1 MSEDR
6 EFEFSVLNEEPKTF
20 DESAP
25 KKRKQPAPS
34 TSKMP
39 QPKKEV
45 TKVGEK
51 KKKITQPKKK
61 KENKTY
67 ISKIPKKKE
76 VKKTE
81 TKKPDPKVKKQKL
94 VSEDPW
100 PRPHARRLDRKGR
113 VIANIDKQLERNANH
128 TGRFT
133 APKKRNVLSRII
145 LQKRLEN
152 DGFFDIED
160 DYKYLTQEEV
170 DKSRFASTYKD
181 KRLFRQVQAYE
192 DARDDDKIRKGI
204 LGFKVGLAVIM
215 LATMI
220 GVTATVAESFKDTL
234 SPNSIVAVEDM
245 NKDEKQAYIE
255 MINSFVLE
263 IQEKDGY
270 VFDYLSDEE
279 IQDGYLKIKN
289 REKNMNENQYR
300 SAWQGFRDQE
310 FLDKIVEKS
319 LGEEEY
325 AALSPEKKRD
335 YRQLAFETLPK
346 AKPDLFGESNP
357 YIRNPI
363 VYDELQA
370 KNAAKDKGYKTEL
383 IVNSDREETVRHFG
397 KIIHLIRLLDEDD
410 YKAASRSNNGQD
422 LLNGILVEASGDAY
436 NDFSKKDKRDYI
448 QLIYELLPEEARTQ
462 YIKDPIIIEKEAELE
477 K

>member
-6 EFEFSVLNEEPKTF
+6 EFEFSIF
-20 DESAP
+20 DEEQSTFNPNAP
-25 KKRKQPAPS
+25 KKKKETANKSSITPS
-34 TSKMP
+34 KKT
-39 QPKKEV
+39 QPKKEIV
-45 TKVGEK
+45 KPQEK
-51 KKKITQPKKK
+51 KEKITQPKKK
-61 KENKTY
+61 EKKEEKKTY
-67 ISKIPKKKE
+67 IEKKPKKKE

-81 TKKPDPKVKKQKL
+81 V
-94 VSEDPW
+94 VSEEPW
-100 PRPHARRLDRKGR
+100 PRPHARRLDRKGK

-128 TGRFT
+128 PGRFT

-152 DGFFDIED
+152 DGFFDIEA

-220 GVTATVAESFKDTL
+220 GVTATVAESFKDSL

-279 IQDGYLKIKN
+279 IQDGYLKIKD

-346 AKPDLFGESNP
+346 AKPDIFGESNP

-422 LLNGILVEASGDAY
+422 LLNGILIEASGDAY

-448 QLIYELLPEEARTQ
+448 QLIYELLPENARTE